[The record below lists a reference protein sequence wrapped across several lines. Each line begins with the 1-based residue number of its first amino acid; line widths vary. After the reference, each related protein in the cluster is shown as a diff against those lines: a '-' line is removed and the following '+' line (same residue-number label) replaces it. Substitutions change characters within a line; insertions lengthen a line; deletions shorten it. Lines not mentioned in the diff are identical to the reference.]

1 MPGIS
6 EKDWTSALTS
16 ILEELENLQ
25 YNKLMEFLD
34 KIPRSEK
41 TSRSKVKMP
50 GKILQHYGLEG
61 SISAIRDAMEWIPR
75 RDGAVQDLLRPFVD
89 KLKTKPERTTQGLKR
104 KGGLLEGNVPA
115 AGQQRSCSPGE
126 GSSTRP
132 AESVC
137 GLKSSDQLADKDA
150 FTGKV
155 VGKTELR
162 PYVNQRNVKGCFFE
176 VTVVNETVC
185 RRMMVY
191 GKDHDCEIKEGRSYL
206 FQKLIIDE
214 SGVIRV
220 TTASQVSETSPVA
233 VREELEKKARRLL
246 YPESPV
252 CSIAAAKSCADKTEV
267 SVEGAVTQI
276 YPVQPVKVRSKRS
289 KTKRQDF
296 YLKDDTG
303 SIKISMWGVKTKQS
317 EGLSVGD
324 VVTVTNVRTNE
335 YNQDVSLNSTDG
347 TRVHS
352 VQSVGVQVVRIQIKA
367 IVKASMTETQLKA
380 EFKHQL
386 HTLVVSSKLLA
397 KAFGLKLDDGFKD
410 SLVSKL
416 PLSAEAEI
424 QGNTIQKMTPA

>member
-16 ILEELENLQ
+16 ILEELEKLQ

-185 RRMMVY
+185 RRMKVY
-191 GKDHDCEIKEGRSYL
+191 GNDHYCEIKEGRSYL

-214 SGVIRV
+214 NGVVRV
-220 TTASQVSETSPVA
+220 TRASQVSETSPVA
-233 VREELEKKARRLL
+233 VREEL

-252 CSIAAAKSCADKTEV
+252 CSIAEAKSCADKTEV
-267 SVEGAVTQI
+267 SVEGVVTQI
-276 YPVQPVKVRSKRS
+276 YPVQPVKVHYKRTM
-289 KTKRQDF
+289 TKRQDF
-296 YLKDDTG
+296 YLEDYTG
-303 SIKISMWGVKTKQS
+303 SIKISMWHVKTELS

-352 VQSVGVQVVRIQIKA
+352 VGAVI
-367 IVKASMTETQLKA
+367 
-380 EFKHQL
+380 
-386 HTLVVSSKLLA
+386 
-397 KAFGLKLDDGFKD
+397 D
-410 SLVSKL
+410 
-416 PLSAEAEI
+416 
-424 QGNTIQKMTPA
+424 